1 MKNVPY
7 RIYLSESETS
17 KQWYNI
23 LADMKELPDPYL
35 HPATFK
41 PVEPEVMKQIFCEE
55 LCAQEMNTTD
65 RYIDIPQELQEFYKI
80 FRPSVNPRVQPR
92 KSTRHSGKNL
102 LQV

>member
-80 FRPSVNPRVQPR
+80 FRPSPLIRAY
-92 KSTRHSGKNL
+92 NL
-102 LQV
+102 EKAL